1 MNNELVLK
9 TIEESMLPVVSGL
22 DLELEFNDGH
32 YSIVNFDGALE
43 QLKELS
49 AKVDEYQ
56 YHPDDRKSVKQFKA
70 AVNKYS
76 SNFTKVVNAT
86 QKELFKEV
94 NDQKKQITSVMNEI
108 SRKLDN
114 GLKEDDARLKAIKY
128 ETLYQAF
135 QNAKPHFDK
144 LAKSELLYEHVSS
157 SSWLNLTTSETSA
170 IKELDIRL
178 TTVNDLCANPLNSEN
193 DPVKTAAVLALH
205 GWDGLKALNAILAE
219 KQAIEDREAALAKGA
234 ERALSQDGYH
244 EEDTS
249 DEAYRNDVV
258 DDTIDDSQRFASV
271 IVNAEDV
278 EKVVTILRQLKVDFK
293 VVY

>member
-1 MNNELVLK
+1 M
-9 TIEESMLPVVSGL
+9 
-22 DLELEFNDGH
+22 
-32 YSIVNFDGALE
+32 
-43 QLKELS
+43 
-49 AKVDEYQ
+49 
-56 YHPDDRKSVKQFKA
+56 
-70 AVNKYS
+70 
-76 SNFTKVVNAT
+76 
-86 QKELFKEV
+86 
-94 NDQKKQITSVMNEI
+94 
-108 SRKLDN
+108 
-114 GLKEDDARLKAIKY
+114 
-128 ETLYQAF
+128 
-135 QNAKPHFDK
+135 
-144 LAKSELLYEHVSS
+144 
-157 SSWLNLTTSETSA
+157 
-170 IKELDIRL
+170 
-178 TTVNDLCANPLNSEN
+178 
-193 DPVKTAAVLALH
+193 KTAAVLALH

>member
-22 DLELEFNDGH
+22 DVQLEFENGQ
-32 YSIVNFDGALE
+32 YAIANFDNAFE
-43 QLKELS
+43 QLQELS

-94 NDQKKQITSVMNEI
+94 NAQKQKLTSTMNEI
-108 SRKLDN
+108 SRKLDK
-114 GLKEDDARLKAIKY
+114 GLKEDDNRLKAIKY
-128 ETLYQAF
+128 EVLYQAF
-135 QNAKPHFDK
+135 QNAKPHFNH
-144 LAKSELLYEHVSS
+144 LSNSELLYEHVSS

-178 TTVNDLCANPLNSEN
+178 TTVNDLCANPLNPEN

-205 GWDGLKALNAILAE
+205 SWDGLKALNAILAE
-219 KQAIEDREAALAKGA
+219 KQAIEEREAALAKGA
-234 ERALSQDGYH
+234 ERALAQDGYH

-249 DEAYRNDVV
+249 DEAYRNDS
-258 DDTIDDSQRFASV
+258 IAQEEDDSEKFASV
-271 IVNAEDV
+271 IINANDV
-278 EKVVTILRQLKVDFK
+278 EKVVTILRQLKVDFR

>member
-1 MNNELVLK
+1 M
-9 TIEESMLPVVSGL
+9 
-22 DLELEFNDGH
+22 
-32 YSIVNFDGALE
+32 
-43 QLKELS
+43 
-49 AKVDEYQ
+49 
-56 YHPDDRKSVKQFKA
+56 
-70 AVNKYS
+70 
-76 SNFTKVVNAT
+76 
-86 QKELFKEV
+86 
-94 NDQKKQITSVMNEI
+94 
-108 SRKLDN
+108 
-114 GLKEDDARLKAIKY
+114 
-128 ETLYQAF
+128 
-135 QNAKPHFDK
+135 
-144 LAKSELLYEHVSS
+144 
-157 SSWLNLTTSETSA
+157 
-170 IKELDIRL
+170 
-178 TTVNDLCANPLNSEN
+178 NDLCANPLNPEN

-271 IVNAEDV
+271 IVNAEDI

>member
-1 MNNELVLK
+1 MKNELVLK

-22 DLELEFNDGH
+22 DVQLEFENGQ
-32 YSIVNFDGALE
+32 YSIANFDNAFE
-43 QLKELS
+43 QLQELS

-94 NDQKKQITSVMNEI
+94 NAQKQKLTSTMNEI
-108 SRKLDN
+108 SRKLDK

-135 QNAKPHFDK
+135 QNAKSHFDK
-144 LAKSELLYEHVSS
+144 LANSDLLYEHVSS

-178 TTVNDLCANPLNSEN
+178 TTVNDLCANPLNPEN
-193 DPVKTAAVLALH
+193 DPVKTASVLALH

-219 KQAIEDREAALAKGA
+219 KQAIEDREAVLAKGA
-234 ERALSQDGYH
+234 QQALAQDGYH

-249 DEAYRNDVV
+249 DEAYRNERVEHA
-258 DDTIDDSQRFASV
+258 DTSEKFASV
-271 IVNAEDV
+271 IINANDV
-278 EKVVTILRQLKVDFK
+278 EKVMTILRQLQVDFR